1 MDFYLL
7 CKLCA
12 HGLVVSD
19 FKMTLVNV
27 FFRLFQQLGQAPYLL
42 LMLQLQLPRQFLRV
56 SRLSI
61 RQKLL

>member
-1 MDFYLL
+1 MGFYLL

-19 FKMTLVNV
+19 FKLALVYV
-27 FFRLFQQLGQAPYLL
+27 FFRLFQQLGQAAYLL

-56 SRLSI
+56 PRLSI
-61 RQKLL
+61 RQ

>member
-1 MDFYLL
+1 MGFYLL

-19 FKMTLVNV
+19 FKLALVDV
-27 FFRLFQQLGQAPYLL
+27 FFRLFQQLGQAAYLL

-56 SRLSI
+56 PRLSI
-61 RQKLL
+61 RQ

>member
-1 MDFYLL
+1 MGFNLL

-19 FKMTLVNV
+19 FKLTLVNV
-27 FFRLFQQLGQAPYLL
+27 FFRLFQQLGQAAYLL

-56 SRLSI
+56 PRLSI
-61 RQKLL
+61 CQQLL